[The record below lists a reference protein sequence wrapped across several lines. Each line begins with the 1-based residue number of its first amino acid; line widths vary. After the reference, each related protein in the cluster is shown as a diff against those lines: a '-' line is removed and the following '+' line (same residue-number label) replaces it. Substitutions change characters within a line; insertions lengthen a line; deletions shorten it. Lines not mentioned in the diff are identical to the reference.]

1 MTQQVIIK
9 RMKNIITFLFLSIL
23 FQSFSFC
30 QTTKELESTK
40 DSLKLEEPEEEKIF
54 KVVEDIR
61 RFPGCEG
68 QGLSQEEI
76 QECSKNEMLKF
87 IYSNIKYPKKA
98 RENGTVGRV
107 DVQFQLL
114 QDGSVGHIK
123 MLRDIGDG
131 CGEEAARVIELMNHM
146 EQKWT
151 PSKSRGKTVKLK
163 FKIQFL
169 FLLLSEDDKY
179 TKGDK
184 LDNSY
189 ALEYPIVVSVSPLK
203 PEEEKIFKV
212 VENMPRFPGCEGKR
226 FSKQELKNCS
236 DAEMLKFVYS
246 NLKYPKK
253 AIEEKTE
260 GRVIMK
266 FVVKKDGSVGNVK
279 IIRDIGNGCGEEAK
293 RVVLLMNDMPQR
305 WIQVMRRPVNVA
317 FTLPVSFRL
326 PSPSPKTKIEEPE
339 EEKIFKVV
347 EDLPRFPGC
356 EGRGKSK
363 KELKECSEHKMQ
375 EFISS
380 HLKYPAKAR
389 ENMTQGIIMIE
400 FVVRR
405 GKVEDIKILN
415 DIGNGCGQEARRVIE
430 LMNELR
436 IRWSNKSRGYAS
448 DTKFTIPISFQLNKK

>member
-1 MTQQVIIK
+1 MW
-9 RMKNIITFLFLSIL
+9 R
-23 FQSFSFC
+23 
-30 QTTKELESTK
+30 
-40 DSLKLEEPEEEKIF
+40 
-54 KVVEDIR
+54 
-61 RFPGCEG
+61 
-68 QGLSQEEI
+68 
-76 QECSKNEMLKF
+76 
-87 IYSNIKYPKKA
+87 
-98 RENGTVGRV
+98 
-107 DVQFQLL
+107 
-114 QDGSVGHIK
+114 GS
-123 MLRDIGDG
+123 
-131 CGEEAARVIELMNHM
+131 
-146 EQKWT
+146 
-151 PSKSRGKTVKLK
+151 
-163 FKIQFL
+163 
-169 FLLLSEDDKY
+169 
-179 TKGDK
+179 
-184 LDNSY
+184 
-189 ALEYPIVVSVSPLK
+189 
-203 PEEEKIFKV
+203 
-212 VENMPRFPGCEGKR
+212 
-226 FSKQELKNCS
+226 
-236 DAEMLKFVYS
+236 
-246 NLKYPKK
+246 
-253 AIEEKTE
+253 
-260 GRVIMK
+260 
-266 FVVKKDGSVGNVK
+266 
-279 IIRDIGNGCGEEAK
+279 K